1 MGKSRRKFTAE
12 QKAAIL
18 REHLIEKAS
27 VADLCDKHGLQPTVF
42 YRWQKEMME
51 NLVGL
56 FERRDRASKSKR
68 LEEQVT
74 ALREKLARKD
84 TIIAEIMED
93 FVAVKKTLGE
103 T

>member
-1 MGKSRRKFTAE
+1 MGKNRRKFTAE

-18 REHLIEKAS
+18 REHLIEKIS

-56 FERRDRASKSKR
+56 FERRDRASKSQKS
-68 LEEQVT
+68 EAQIA

-84 TIIAEIMED
+84 AIIAEIMED
-93 FVAVKKTLGE
+93 YVAVKKTLGA